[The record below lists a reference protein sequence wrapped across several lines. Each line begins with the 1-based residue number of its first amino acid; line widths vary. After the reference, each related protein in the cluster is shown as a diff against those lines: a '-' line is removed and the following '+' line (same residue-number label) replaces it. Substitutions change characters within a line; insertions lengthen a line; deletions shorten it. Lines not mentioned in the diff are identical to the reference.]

1 MELTQLLYFTK
12 VAKTENIAQTA
23 KQLYI
28 SQATLSRTISQL
40 EEELGVHLF
49 EHSGNKIKINQFGKI
64 LERHAAQMFNELDA
78 AKNEIDEISGKT
90 QISINIA
97 IPYSGIF
104 GWLVMDY
111 IAKES
116 VYIDQRIL
124 SIFEAEE
131 QLSSGQLDFAISF
144 VPPSSDQFVWKSY
157 GTAGMSV
164 MLSKEHPLYNC
175 ESIDLRALK
184 DDHFILNN
192 SNTDLNTIFQTAF
205 READF
210 TPKII
215 FGGDDPRLISSLV
228 KDNLGVFMIP
238 NIIIQL
244 KALEPNPFG
253 VRSGYRFIP
262 LSFPRCKIKFGL
274 CTAKGRAL
282 SKTSQEFYDFICNSL
297 TDTLSDRF
305 LAL

>member
-1 MELTQLLYFTK
+1 MELTQLLYFSK

-49 EHSGNKIKINQFGKI
+49 EHSGNKIKINQFGRI
-64 LERHAAQMFNELDA
+64 FERHVAQIFNELEA
-78 AKNEIDEISGKT
+78 AKNELDEISGKT
-90 QISINIA
+90 QMSINIA

-104 GWLVMDY
+104 GWLVMSY
-111 IAKES
+111 IAKS
-116 VYIDQRIL
+116 RVYIDQRIL

-144 VPPSSDQFVWKSY
+144 IPPTSDQFTWKSY
-157 GTAGMSV
+157 GSAGMSV
-164 MLSKEHPLYNC
+164 MLSEAHPLY
-175 ESIDLRALK
+175 ERDTIDLRDLAN
-184 DDHFILNN
+184 DCFILNN

-205 READF
+205 QESNI
-210 TPKII
+210 TPRII

-228 KDNLGVFMIP
+228 KENLGVFLIP
-238 NIIIQL
+238 TVVNQL

-253 VRSGYRFIP
+253 VRSGYRFVP
-262 LSFPRCKIKFGL
+262 LSFPQCKIKFGI
-274 CTAKGRAL
+274 CSVKGRAL
-282 SKTSQEFYDFICNSL
+282 SKTSQAFYDYICNSL
-297 TDTLSDRF
+297 TDILSDRF
-305 LAL
+305 FSL

>member
-1 MELTQLLYFTK
+1 MELTQLLYFSK

-49 EHSGNKIKINQFGKI
+49 EHSGNKIRINQFGKTF
-64 LERHAAQMFNELDA
+64 ERHVAQVFNELEA
-78 AKNEIDEISGKT
+78 AKNELDELSGKT
-90 QISINIA
+90 QMSINIA

-111 IAKES
+111 ISKSS

-131 QLSSGQLDFAISF
+131 QLSGGQLDFAVSF
-144 VPPSSDQFVWKSY
+144 IPPTSDQFTWKSY
-157 GTAGMSV
+157 GTAGMSAMV
-164 MLSKEHPLYNC
+164 SQAHPLYDRDT
-175 ESIDLRALK
+175 IDLRDLA

-192 SNTDLNTIFQTAF
+192 SNTDLNTLFQTAF
-205 READF
+205 REANF

-228 KDNLGVFMIP
+228 KENLGVFLIP
-238 NIIIQL
+238 TVVNQL

-253 VRSGYRFIP
+253 VRTGYRFIP
-262 LSFPRCKIKFGL
+262 LSFPQCKIRFGI
-274 CTAKGRAL
+274 CTAKGRVL
-282 SKTSQEFYDFICNSL
+282 SKASQAFYDFICNSL

-305 LAL
+305 LGL